1 LIARLHFSIPAVRI
15 NRLETNMHDFPDK
28 ELGKAIPYG
37 VYDIGRNEGWV
48 NVGISHDTSQ
58 FAANS
63 IRRWWTRMGRY
74 RFPKSLYDLVTVV
87 NRISHTTTS
96 KGLLIK
102 SAVDTKV
109 YEKGIE
115 VTDSELA
122 SVKLKPHNF
131 HGEWNYTVKK

>member
-1 LIARLHFSIPAVRI
+1 
-15 NRLETNMHDFPDK
+15 M
-28 ELGKAIPYG
+28 
-37 VYDIGRNEGWV
+37 
-48 NVGISHDTSQ
+48 
-58 FAANS
+58 
-63 IRRWWTRMGRY
+63 RW
-74 RFPKSLYDLVTVV
+74 LTVV